1 LRDTMNGQR
10 PGYTEERASIVDV
23 EAAEKAAADLL
34 RALGV
39 DPSSPSFT
47 RTPKRVV
54 AAYRELLAPHEFEM
68 SMFPNDS
75 GYRELVVA
83 QAIPFRSLCEHHLL
97 PFFGLA
103 HVGYVPAESILGLSK
118 IARVVEACARGFQ
131 VQERMTV
138 QIGTWLVKHLDP
150 IGVGVIVQAQHTCM
164 TVRGIRAA
172 GTTATTLSLHGS
184 LRDDPREQQKFM
196 ALARAGVDELG

>member
-1 LRDTMNGQR
+1 MDGQR
-10 PGYTEERASIVDV
+10 HGHTGESASIVDV
-23 EAAEKAAADLL
+23 EAAEKAVADLL

-39 DPSSPSFT
+39 DVSSTSFA

-54 AAYRELLAPHEFEM
+54 AAYQELLAPHEFEM
-68 SMFPNDS
+68 SIFPNDS

-83 QAIPFRSLCEHHLL
+83 QSIPFRSLCEHHLL
-97 PFFGLA
+97 PFFGIA
-103 HVGYVPAESILGLSK
+103 HVGYVPGESILGLSK

-131 VQERMTV
+131 IQERMTV

-150 IGVGVIVQAQHTCM
+150 IGVGVVVQAQHTCM

-172 GTTATTLSLHGS
+172 RTTATTVSLHGL
-184 LRDDPREQQKFM
+184 LRDDLHEQQKFM
-196 ALARAGVDELG
+196 ALTRVGVNELG